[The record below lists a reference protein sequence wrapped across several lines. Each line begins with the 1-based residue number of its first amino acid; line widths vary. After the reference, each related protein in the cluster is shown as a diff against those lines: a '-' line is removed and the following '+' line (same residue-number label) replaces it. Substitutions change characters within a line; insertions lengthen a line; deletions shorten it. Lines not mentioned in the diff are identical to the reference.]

1 MPLQRSLVASTLL
14 SILFLSGCQSDANN
28 YQADVFTTSQ
38 LNTRQE
44 AKTIN
49 IISVLPAKV
58 VVDNT
63 DNRNTAVTVGL
74 IIGAVAGGVVG
85 AALGSTSDGAI
96 AGGVL
101 VGGAVGALTGT
112 SVNDKKYVEGVS
124 LTYKDDTRIYTSV
137 QMGYACQFSPGL
149 AMVISTK
156 SNETRIQPNNVC
168 ANSMSKE

>member
-1 MPLQRSLVASTLL
+1 MLSTVV
-14 SILFLSGCQSDANN
+14 LSGCQSDANN

-44 AKTIN
+44 ARTIT
-49 IISVLPAKV
+49 IISILPAKV

-74 IIGAVAGGVVG
+74 VIGAVAGGVVG
-85 AALGSTSDGAI
+85 AALGSSSDGAI
-96 AGGVL
+96 AGGAL

-112 SVNDKKYVEGVS
+112 SVKDKKYVEGVS
-124 LTYKDDTRIYTSV
+124 LTYKEDVNIYTSV

-156 SNETRIQPNNVC
+156 NNETRVQPNNVC
-168 ANSMSKE
+168 ANSINKE